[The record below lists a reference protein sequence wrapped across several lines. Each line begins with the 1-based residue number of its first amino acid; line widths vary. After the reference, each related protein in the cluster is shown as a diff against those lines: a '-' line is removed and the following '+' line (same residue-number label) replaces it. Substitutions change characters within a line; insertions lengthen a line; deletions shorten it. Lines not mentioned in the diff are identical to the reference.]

1 MNTIQN
7 GEIQEL
13 IIKKSKFISIA
24 LNVNSVLECENN
36 LKKFRNEYSDCTHLT
51 FAYCVGSLERCS
63 DDGEPSGTAGKPL
76 LNIIKQKKLTNVLLI
91 VIRYFGG
98 IKLGAGGLVRAYT
111 ESGVLALENAKIV
124 ELKNMTEISFHI
136 DFQQAFNIYV
146 LSNFGDFKI
155 TERVGNDFIIEC
167 EKNKLDIVKKEISK
181 FNISNLEIK
190 EVIK

>member
-1 MNTIQN
+1 MNTIQS
-7 GEIQEL
+7 GKIQEL
-13 IIKKSKFISIA
+13 IIKKSKFLSIA
-24 LNVNSVLECENN
+24 LNVNSVVESEENLN
-36 LKKFRNEYSDCTHLT
+36 KLRTEYNDCTHLT
-51 FAYCVGSLERCS
+51 YAYCVGNLERCS

-76 LNIIKQKKLTNVLLI
+76 LNIIKQKKLTNILLV

-111 ESGVLALENAKIV
+111 QSGVLAIENTKIV
-124 ELKNMTEISFHI
+124 ELKNMVEISFHI
-136 DFQQAFNIYV
+136 DFKEAFNIYV

-167 EKNKLDIVKKEISK
+167 EKDKLDLVKKEISK
-181 FNISNLEIK
+181 FNIAKLEIK

>member
-24 LNVNSVLECENN
+24 LNVNSIFECEEYIKNY
-36 LKKFRNEYSDCTHLT
+36 RNSYDTCTHLT
-51 FAYCVGSLERCS
+51 FAYCVGNLERCS

-98 IKLGAGGLVRAYT
+98 VKLGAGGLVRAYT
-111 ESGVLALENAKIV
+111 ESGVLALDNAKVV
-124 ELKNMTEISFHI
+124 ELKNMVEISFHI
-136 DFQQAFNIYV
+136 DFQEAFNIYV
-146 LSNFGDFKI
+146 LSNFGNFRI
-155 TERVGNDFIIEC
+155 SERIGNDFKIEC
-167 EKNKLDIVKKEISK
+167 EKDKLELVKIEISK
-181 FNISNLEIK
+181 FKITNLEIK
-190 EVIK
+190 EVIR